1 MIAAKRPW
9 LKKIL
14 ALAFIL
20 VVAGGLA
27 VYYIFTEKFDDTSTQ
42 KSLFTV
48 SAIDLINE
56 FKANDS
62 AANTKYAEKIL
73 TVKGVVTAAEA
84 ADTTVNIKMV
94 DSLTDSYIIFAFQ
107 QQHMKEAKQLKEG
120 DVVSIKGSCSGGTY
134 SKILETEFITF
145 KRCAIN
151 K

>member
-1 MIAAKRPW
+1 MTAAKRPW

-20 VVAGGLA
+20 LVAGGLV

-56 FKANDS
+56 FKVNDS

-145 KRCAIN
+145 KRCAID

>member
-1 MIAAKRPW
+1 MTVAKKPW

-20 VVAGGLA
+20 LATGGLA

-42 KSLFTV
+42 KPAFTV
-48 SAIDLINE
+48 GAIDLINE

-62 AANTKYAEKIL
+62 AANRKYAEKII
-73 TVKGVVTAAEA
+73 TVSGIVSATEA

-107 QQHMKEAKQLKEG
+107 QQHIKEAKQLKEG
-120 DVVSIKGSCSGGTY
+120 DIVSIKGSCSGGTY
-134 SKILETEFITF
+134 SKILETEFISF